1 MVIQKSGEVRDSE
14 YDLKPYLRCSLEQA
28 NKWQWTK
35 CIVFCLSVIDMSH
48 TVNNCR
54 YLLSPRMS

>member
-1 MVIQKSGEVRDSE
+1 
-14 YDLKPYLRCSLEQA
+14 
-28 NKWQWTK
+28 
-35 CIVFCLSVIDMSH
+35 MSH